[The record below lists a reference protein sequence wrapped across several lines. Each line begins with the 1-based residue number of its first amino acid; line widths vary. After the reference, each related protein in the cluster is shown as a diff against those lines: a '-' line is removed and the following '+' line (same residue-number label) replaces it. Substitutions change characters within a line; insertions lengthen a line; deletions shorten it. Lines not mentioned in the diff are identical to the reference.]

1 MSKLLKPHVCV
12 KSFWLCRTL
21 CDPVD
26 YSLPGPSVHGI
37 LQARMLEWLAISF
50 SRGSSW
56 PRDRTRFS
64 YASWVGRW
72 VFTTLPPG
80 RPSESRAVALSPS
93 GVSDSATPW
102 AVVRQAPLS
111 IGVPTQ
117 ECWSELPWPLQG
129 VFPTQGLNQVSHL
142 AGGFFTV
149 WAARGAQEYWRGR
162 ILLILA
168 PGHFWSLIYTRNF
181 PGWSSDTF
189 FCFLVNLLLYLTSL
203 RAQAVAMLNIVFNK
217 PFLGQFSLVNDCCTG
232 SNKGKPCEWCF
243 PRVLPDKLNNTS
255 LGMGLLEAP
264 KCLPSP
270 VCLLLEA
277 AGLLAFT
284 VTVAVTLLFQ
294 GLCGSGRREC
304 EQSKL
309 KCYKSHR

>member
-1 MSKLLKPHVCV
+1 MSKLLKPHVCI

-93 GVSDSATPW
+93 GVSDSVTPW

-111 IGVPTQ
+111 IGVPRTRML
-117 ECWSELPWPLQG
+117 EWVAMASSGCLPNPGIEPGLPPCRWILHRLSRQG
-129 VFPTQGLNQVSHL
+129 CP
-142 AGGFFTV
+142 
-149 WAARGAQEYWRGR
+149 R
-162 ILLILA
+162 ILEGPYSFNTGTRALLKPHIYKEFPRLV
-168 PGHFWSLIYTRNF
+168 FWYFFL
-181 PGWSSDTF
+181 F
-189 FCFLVNLLLYLTSL
+189 FC
-203 RAQAVAMLNIVFNK
+203 Q
-217 PFLGQFSLVNDCCTG
+217 SLVI
-232 SNKGKPCEWCF
+232 SN
-243 PRVLPDKLNNTS
+243 
-255 LGMGLLEAP
+255 
-264 KCLPSP
+264 
-270 VCLLLEA
+270 
-277 AGLLAFT
+277 
-284 VTVAVTLLFQ
+284 
-294 GLCGSGRREC
+294 
-304 EQSKL
+304 
-309 KCYKSHR
+309 